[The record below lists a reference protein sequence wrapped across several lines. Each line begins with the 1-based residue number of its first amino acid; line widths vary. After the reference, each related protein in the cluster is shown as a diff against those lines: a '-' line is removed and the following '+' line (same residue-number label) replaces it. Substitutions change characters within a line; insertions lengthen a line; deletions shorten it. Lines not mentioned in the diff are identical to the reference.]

1 MFCGAMLEQLIKEQG
16 LSNYRLS
23 KIIGCS
29 QTSIAN
35 WISGKNAPSYEK
47 ISDLADA
54 LGVSVEYLQGSEKKP
69 TISQDG
75 GQKDVKDIL
84 LDVKSKAAQ
93 GITLMYNGKPINER
107 TMRAFEASLEAAIT
121 LLDASQEE

>member
-1 MFCGAMLEQLIKEQG
+1 MDFADRLRELMQSAGIT
-16 LSNYRLS
+16 NYRLS
-23 KIIGCS
+23 KIVGCS
-29 QTSIAN
+29 NSTVAN
-35 WISGKNAPSYEK
+35 WLAGKDITTEYQRK
-47 ISDLADA
+47 VADFF
-54 LGVSVEYLQGSEKKP
+54 GVSVDYLLGNEEKPATSE
-69 TISQDG
+69 DG
-75 GQKDVKDIL
+75 GQKDIKDIL